1 MSDAGH
7 DRDTSSDRVEIAALI
22 RDCYAMVSGP
32 AGPRDWSRQAEIFHP
47 DCRQMRTGVD
57 ANGEPWIE
65 IFSPD
70 AYAANA
76 DALLSTMDFYEV
88 ELANR
93 IEVFG
98 NMAQAWSSYEAKHH
112 PGDAEPERRGINAFH
127 FYKGPEGQ
135 WRIISMIWD
144 NERDGLALPA
154 EMTQA

>member
-1 MSDAGH
+1 MSDAAL
-7 DRDTSSDRVEIAALI
+7 DKDKAEIAALI

-32 AGPRDWSRQAEIFHP
+32 AGPRDWSRQGELFHP

-57 ANGEPWIE
+57 ANGAPWIE

-70 AYAANA
+70 EYAANA

-88 ELANR
+88 ALVNR

-112 PGDAEPERRGINAFH
+112 PDDVEPERRGINAFQ
-127 FYKGPEGQ
+127 FYKGPEGRWQ
-135 WRIISMIWD
+135 IISMIWD
-144 NERDGLALPA
+144 NERAGLTLPEA
-154 EMTQA
+154 MTQA

>member
-1 MSDAGH
+1 MSDASV
-7 DRDTSSDRVEIAALI
+7 DNASDKAEIAALI

-88 ELANR
+88 ELVNR

-112 PGDAEPERRGINAFH
+112 PGDAEPERRGINAFQ

-144 NERDGLALPA
+144 NERDGLALPDA
-154 EMTQA
+154 MTQA